1 MHGYLKKHIITGTVD
16 TCPTV
21 EEVSG
26 KITCLED
33 TIIYLQNG
41 YKIVQQANTKSLQAS
56 LQYGK
61 WLNMAFE
68 LHQMAK
74 AAGYITCTWT
84 EWIEKTIGI
93 SKSYSSKLREIA
105 TLLSDY
111 HQFQNVGLA
120 FAEIYQKRKDIKS
133 MLIVHTDISTFW
145 KSKKIDIDGLS
156 DRLKSM

>member
-1 MHGYLKKHIITGTVD
+1 
-16 TCPTV
+16 
-21 EEVSG
+21 
-26 KITCLED
+26 
-33 TIIYLQNG
+33 
-41 YKIVQQANTKSLQAS
+41 
-56 LQYGK
+56 
-61 WLNMAFE
+61 MAFE

-74 AAGYITCTWT
+74 AVGYITSTWT

-111 HQFQNVGLA
+111 HQFQYVGLA